1 MLDGILHFL
10 ILQIKQMGILDQ
22 RLILESDPWV
32 IHKILKLSIQ
42 DQTYFKMFD
51 FYLKELPFAI
61 EDDECLKVSLFKYL
75 KIWFAECR
83 DSGYKKLLDLTKI
96 TVILSLI
103 RSGQPKMKIKSIF
116 EVAVQNNLQAIP
128 SSVKELGIFPC
139 LSERIFS

>member
-1 MLDGILHFL
+1 L
-10 ILQIKQMGILDQ
+10 
-22 RLILESDPWV
+22 
-32 IHKILKLSIQ
+32 KI
-42 DQTYFKMFD
+42 FD

-75 KIWFAECR
+75 KIWFDECK

-116 EVAVQNNLQAIP
+116 EVAVQNNL
-128 SSVKELGIFPC
+128 
-139 LSERIFS
+139 